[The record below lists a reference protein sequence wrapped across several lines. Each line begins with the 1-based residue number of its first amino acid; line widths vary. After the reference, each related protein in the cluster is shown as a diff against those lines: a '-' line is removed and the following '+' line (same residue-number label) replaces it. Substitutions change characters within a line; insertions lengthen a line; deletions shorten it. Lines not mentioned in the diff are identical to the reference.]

1 MEFRDLKI
9 NEKTLSALVKLGYA
23 VPTEVQEKTI
33 PEIIAGHNL
42 LVRSQTGTG
51 KTAAFGIGLI
61 ERITA
66 HTSAKAL
73 VLTPTRE
80 LALQVC
86 KEISAIGQDHHGLRV
101 RVVYGGQSINVQAD
115 SLHGGVDILVATP
128 GRLLDLSR
136 RGVLRI
142 GDFNA
147 VVLDE
152 ADAMLDMG
160 FRDEVTEILDQL
172 PHQRLTLLVSATIEE
187 SILDMAAK
195 YVPHSKTIEIGEIEV
210 VSTIHEEHVEATER
224 ERFPRLLEVLRQNEG
239 VKTLI
244 FRETKLGAERLQERL
259 WQRGV
264 RCALLQGDMTQAKRT
279 AVMND
284 FKEGRVKVLVATN
297 VASRGLHVENLGL
310 IVNYDRAQSEE
321 IHLHRVGRTGRMGA
335 EGKAINF
342 VVRKESRE
350 ERMSSDHPDF
360 AWMKGGL
367 ESYRSGGGE
376 RRPFRRGPPREGYG
390 RPHGGP
396 SYGRSERG
404 GYGAPHGRPHEGRPQ
419 GQGAPQHVHEEHAH
433 PGGPHVHPQGG
444 QPHHAQE
451 SHGHEHGPHQGE
463 HHPHRRPHHPE

>member
-9 NEKTLSALVKLGYA
+9 NEKTLTALVKLGYN

-33 PEIIAGHNL
+33 PEIIAGQNL

-66 HTSAKAL
+66 HTSKMAL
-73 VLTPTRE
+73 ILTPTRE
-80 LALQVC
+80 LAVQVC

-172 PHQRLTLLVSATIEE
+172 PQHRLTLLVSATIEE

-195 YVPHSKTIEIGEIEV
+195 YVPHSKTIEVGEIEI
-210 VSTIHEEHVEATER
+210 VSSIHEEHVEATER
-224 ERFPRLLEVLRQNEG
+224 ERFPRLIEVLRQHEK

-264 RCALLQGDMTQAKRT
+264 RCGLLQGDMTQARRT

-284 FKEGRVKVLVATN
+284 FKEGRLNVLVATN
-297 VASRGLHVENLGL
+297 VAARGLHVENLGL

-350 ERMSSDHPDF
+350 ERMNADHPDF

-367 ESYRSGGGE
+367 DSYRSSSE
-376 RRPFRRGPPREGYG
+376 RRPFRRGPPHG

-396 SYGRSERG
+396 SYGGRERG
-404 GYGAPHGRPHEGRPQ
+404 TGYGAPHEGQGRPHHGGGSQ
-419 GQGAPQHVHEEHAH
+419 HGAGTGHPQHGSHAQGEGQ
-433 PGGPHVHPQGG
+433 PHPQG
-444 QPHHAQE
+444 
-451 SHGHEHGPHQGE
+451 EHR
-463 HHPHRRPHHPE
+463 PHRRPHRQD